1 MGNVFKFK
9 QFDVDQSGCA
19 MKINT
24 DGVLLGA
31 IAAHQQPKHV
41 LDIGTGTGVIALM
54 MAQRYTDAVIDAVEV
69 DESAAL
75 AAAKNFSNSAFSGRV
90 FSHGTSLEAYI
101 TPKQYDI
108 IVSNPP
114 FFVNDLKNPDH
125 KKSIARH
132 ADSTFFESIL
142 TKSGGL
148 LSDGG
153 LLWLIVPVKQADF
166 IIERAADYNL
176 FLKREI
182 SIRSDTNKPVIR
194 KIISMGRAKTELMR
208 EQFYIYEDKGQH
220 TGTYKLL
227 LKDFF
232 LAF

>member
-1 MGNVFKFK
+1 MGSVFKFK
-9 QFDVDQSGCA
+9 QFNVDQSGCA

-31 IAAHQQPKHV
+31 IAAHQQPKSI

-54 MAQRYTDAVIDAVEV
+54 LAQSYTDAVIDAIEI

-75 AAAKNFSNSAFSGRV
+75 AAAKNFDSSSFSDRLCA
-90 FSHGTSLEAYI
+90 HGTSLEAYI
-101 TPKQYDI
+101 TTNHYNL

-114 FFVNDLKNPDH
+114 FFVNDLKNPEGR
-125 KKSIARH
+125 KSIARH
-132 ADSTFFESIL
+132 ADWKFFESIIA
-142 TKSGGL
+142 KSEEL
-148 LSDGG
+148 LSDDG

-166 IIERAADYNL
+166 IIERSTSYNL
-176 FLKREI
+176 FLQHEI
-182 SIRSDTNKPVIR
+182 SIRSDINKPVIR
-194 KIISMGRAKTELMR
+194 KIICMGRVQVKLLQED
-208 EQFYIYEDKGQH
+208 FYIYEDIGKH
-220 TGTYKLL
+220 TAAYKLL